1 MKAKT
6 TIWMLPAIAALVF
19 ALGIGVVLT
28 VSSRTSATL
37 AALGE
42 GDYPFLDAANSAVG
56 RFDALQAGLYAAVSE
71 GDKKRVAEVLA
82 QGQDLRQSI
91 EAMARL
97 PGKADS
103 AATLL
108 KDYDAFLAA
117 AREATAVMLGTQSGD
132 EAAAGKKLQGVQ
144 KVLVERLQRTR
155 DEARAGFDSALRAA
169 QSTTHTT
176 LLLILGVA
184 AVVVLGLGIGSR
196 WVIGKLWRQLG
207 GEPEYARDVVRQVA
221 RGDLSSDIQVLPGA
235 GGSLLD
241 AMRDMVS
248 QLRGMV
254 SVVQTGTSAI
264 THASHEI
271 ASGNLDLSQRTE
283 HQASSLQRTAA
294 SMQQM
299 TEALQHSAGTSQQ
312 ANQLAGAAAGV
323 AMQGGEVVERV
334 VSTMAGISQASRKIG
349 DIIGVIDGIAFQTN
363 ILALNAAVEA
373 ARAGEQGRGFA
384 VVANEVRN
392 LAGRSAEAA
401 KEIKTLIGKSVEN
414 VESGSEQVAQAG
426 RAMDEIVASV
436 RRVSDL
442 IGEITASSTEQR
454 DGIGQVNQA
463 VANLDQMTQ
472 QNAALV
478 EESTAAATSM
488 RDQAQRLAEVVAVF
502 NVGAAAAQAPA
513 PRPATAPRPAPAP
526 RMASA
531 PAPARAAVAASPKAA
546 PAPKLTSSA
555 KAAAPAK
562 APAPAAKGNDDE
574 WESF

>member
-6 TIWMLPAIAALVF
+6 TIWMLPAVAALVF

-42 GDYPFLDAANSAVG
+42 GDYPFLDAANGNVG

-82 QGQDLRQSI
+82 QGQELRQSI
-91 EAMARL
+91 QAMARL

-117 AREATAVMLGTQSGD
+117 AGEATAVMLGTQPGD
-132 EAAAGKKLQGVQ
+132 EAAAGKKLQGLQ

-169 QSTTHTT
+169 QSSTHTT

-184 AVVVLGLGIGSR
+184 AVVVLGLGLGSW

-221 RGDLSSDIQVLPGA
+221 RGDLSSSIHVLPGA
-235 GGSLLD
+235 TGSLLD
-241 AMRDMVS
+241 AMRDMVG

-299 TEALQHSAGTSQQ
+299 TDALQHSAGTSRQ

-323 AMQGGEVVERV
+323 ATQGGEVVERV
-334 VSTMAGISQASRKIG
+334 VSTMAGITQASRKIG

-384 VVANEVRN
+384 VVASEVRS
-392 LAGRSAEAA
+392 LAQRSAQAA
-401 KEIKTLIGKSVEN
+401 REVKQLISASMEQVEN
-414 VESGSEQVAQAG
+414 GSALVGEAG
-426 RAMDEIVASV
+426 STMGEIVTQV
-436 RRVSDL
+436 RRVTDL
-442 IGEITASSTEQR
+442 MAEIHAAAAEQTESVS
-454 DGIGQVNQA
+454 QVNQA
-463 VANLDQMTQ
+463 VAALDHGTQ

-478 EESTAAATSM
+478 EQS
-488 RDQAQRLAEVVAVF
+488 
-502 NVGAAAAQAPA
+502 AAAAESLRSQADDLL
-513 PRPATAPRPAPAP
+513 
-526 RMASA
+526 
-531 PAPARAAVAASPKAA
+531 RAVGAF
-546 PAPKLTSSA
+546 KL
-555 KAAAPAK
+555 
-562 APAPAAKGNDDE
+562 
-574 WESF
+574 